1 MSILEAIGNTPMV
14 ELSRMWSTDKTGVRI
29 LAKLEGSNPGGSV
42 KDRPAYQMLKAA
54 IESGDLTPQKTILE
68 PTSGNTGIGMA
79 MIASAMG
86 YRIRLTMPACVSE
99 ERRSILMAMG
109 AELEMTPGTDKTD
122 GAIRRAHAILEQHE
136 DLYYMPNQFN
146 NPANW
151 QAHYETTAPEI
162 IRDTKGEVDV
172 FVAGMG
178 TTGTLMG
185 CSRYFRENN
194 PRTKVVGV
202 EPSLD
207 HRIQG
212 LKNMQEAIVPEIYD
226 PSLLDKIEPCS
237 DDDAFNT
244 ARDMALMEGLFCG
257 ISSGAALWGA
267 ILTARQM
274 PRGSTVVV
282 LLADRGDRYLST
294 EVFRSVCAICP
305 P

>member
-1 MSILEAIGNTPMV
+1 
-14 ELSRMWSTDKTGVRI
+14 
-29 LAKLEGSNPGGSV
+29 
-42 KDRPAYQMLKAA
+42 
-54 IESGDLTPQKTILE
+54 
-68 PTSGNTGIGMA
+68 
-79 MIASAMG
+79 
-86 YRIRLTMPACVSE
+86 
-99 ERRSILMAMG
+99 MAMG

>member
-1 MSILEAIGNTPMV
+1 MV

-99 ERRSILMAMG
+99 ERRSILMALG